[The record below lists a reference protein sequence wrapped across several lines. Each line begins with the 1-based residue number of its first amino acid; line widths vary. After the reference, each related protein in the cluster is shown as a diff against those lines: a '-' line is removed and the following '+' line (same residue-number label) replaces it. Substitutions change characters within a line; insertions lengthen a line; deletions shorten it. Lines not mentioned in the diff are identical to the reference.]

1 MLPCNSMMVV
11 ELGANEAKIE
21 AIMNDFV
28 QVLYILYYRHTIL
41 YYTTI
46 HSIHTI
52 LCTHNTRYTIMND
65 FVQVLYILYYV
76 RTILYYTTIHYRIK
90 Q

>member
-28 QVLYILYYRHTIL
+28 QVLYILYYRHTMLTEL
-41 YYTTI
+41 YYT
-46 HSIHTI
+46 I
-52 LCTHNTRYTIMND
+52 LRYTT
-65 FVQVLYILYYV
+65 L
-76 RTILYYTTIHYRIK
+76 
-90 Q
+90 